1 MRFAALFFATLPA
14 LACQVIDA
22 GRILGKDVAAASPAF
37 AALDSNLEISAAP
50 LPGVQRI
57 LRPEE
62 LVHLAK
68 QNSITLADPATAI
81 CFERATEPLTAEKL
95 LPILR
100 QSLSIDDAQIEIL
113 DFSRIGVPRGT
124 LEFSKSSLMPN
135 GLWRG
140 RILYDQNRS
149 MPVWVKSRITVERSW
164 VEAAQPLAVGQPIE
178 TSQLILKSGPR
189 FPFDSNLISS
199 IDLVAG
205 RRPVRNLASG
215 TPIVPAMLAI
225 AHDIERGDR
234 VAVEVRV
241 GGAILDFDST
251 AESSGRAGET
261 IMVKNPGNGR
271 TFQAKIQD
279 KGHVL
284 VEK

>member
-14 LACQVIDA
+14 FACQVIDA
-22 GRILGKDVAAASPAF
+22 DRILGKDVAAASPVF
-37 AALDSNLEISAAP
+37 AALDPNLEIGAAP
-50 LPGVQRI
+50 LPGVQRV

-62 LVHLAK
+62 LVRLAK
-68 QNSITLADPATAI
+68 QNSITLADPIAAV
-81 CFERATEPLTAEKL
+81 CFERATEPLTVEKL

-100 QSLSIDDAQIEIL
+100 QSLAIDDAQIEIL
-113 DFSRIGVPRGT
+113 DFSRMGVPRGT
-124 LEFSKSSLMPN
+124 LEFSKSGLMPN

-149 MPVWVKSRITVERSW
+149 MPVWVKARITVERFW
-164 VEAAQPLAVGQPIE
+164 VEAAQPLAVGTPIE
-178 TSQLILKSGPR
+178 ASQLILKSGPR
-189 FPFDSNLISS
+189 FPFDTALVASL
-199 IDLVAG
+199 DLVAG
-205 RRPVRNLASG
+205 RRPVRNITSG
-215 TPIVPAMLAI
+215 TPIVPAMLAV
-225 AHDIERGDR
+225 AHDVERGDR

-251 AESSGRAGET
+251 AESSGRAGES
-261 IMVKNPGNGR
+261 IMIKNPGNGR

-279 KGHVL
+279 KGHVV